1 MLPSC
6 AYHVICTFLYH
17 YLSTTI
23 IPLYTFYRV
32 FLCCAYLPTNH
43 CTIPIRRDGLI
54 CYSTSWGLDVP
65 FGGLVDFGLGAPFL
79 GQKTTFLVTNLVRAV
94 SLEPLGFEI
103 SYFNTMLT
111 MDERCAFYKK
121 KLKIFVKKAIFRS
134 FKNHFFAVFYPKSSY
149 SNILVAVWSWAFIF

>member
-1 MLPSC
+1 M
-6 AYHVICTFLYH
+6 
-17 YLSTTI
+17 
-23 IPLYTFYRV
+23 
-32 FLCCAYLPTNH
+32 
-43 CTIPIRRDGLI
+43 
-54 CYSTSWGLDVP
+54 
-65 FGGLVDFGLGAPFL
+65 

-121 KLKIFVKKAIFRS
+121 KLKFFVKKAIFRS